1 MLVVRR
7 TVWASAA
14 EAVWAFATKDYLFQ
28 KGCSLWRGIGNLKI
42 KGGKYV
48 ILYKNYLLIQ
58 MLVCV
63 INRNLKIII
72 LYGKL

>member
-1 MLVVRR
+1 M
-7 TVWASAA
+7 
-14 EAVWAFATKDYLFQ
+14 VWAFAVDEAFYLCQ
-28 KGCSLWRGIGNLKI
+28 TRYSLWSGIGNLKI

>member
-7 TVWASAA
+7 TVWASTA

-28 KGCSLWRGIGNLKI
+28 TGCSLWRGIGNLKI